1 MKRFLSGFLVVI
13 NFVVVFAQQDSIYI
27 EAKVSNDKK
36 QITVYQEITYI
47 NKSDSALSAIK
58 LLNWVAAYQNRN
70 TPLVKR
76 NLEDRKNDL
85 YFAQPTE
92 LGGLANLKVTIQE
105 QTVTDLD
112 SQKENIFIPL
122 LKTLEKGEKITF
134 TLEYLL
140 NLPNQK
146 FTGYGTDRNKISLKY
161 FFLVPDSFDHQNSQ
175 EKKFIDI
182 EENQSPG
189 NYWKILFDV
198 PVNHYSQSNLPQ
210 IQPNYFEGNLNTNPE
225 FLISANNF
233 PKISTVIEGKKTEIT
248 FGYFLTETE
257 KQNLEFYLPLQL
269 NFIKNK
275 TGFLPATIFISEK
288 FKNDENFTGLDDLKF
303 WKFRYQLFPES
314 EKTDLN
320 YFSIISKNII
330 EQASIFE
337 KNENHWL
344 MNGLKTYLEIQYIN
358 HYYKERNL
366 LGDLPQN
373 VNIFG
378 FKPLKL
384 FHASKLKLSER
395 YGLAYQ
401 YIMTQNLDQ
410 KISEPFANL
419 SNFNAN
425 AISHF
430 ETGSLFSFVAEK
442 MGTEKFDDFI
452 TQFLK
457 NNTKNHVNNAD
468 FLDGLTLAS
477 GYSADFLQNFIKH
490 KNRVNF
496 NLKRY
501 TKTGDE
507 FQVKV
512 SKNTT
517 EEIPFKLETETKSGE
532 KKAFWF
538 DTNDSKETTIYTIPQ
553 SNADKIVVNDG
564 YIFPEKNFRDNY
576 LYTKGIFANTKRIK
590 LKLFKDIPNPEFN
603 EVYLNPRVNFNVY
616 DKILVGLNFKNTSF
630 FDRKLSYSLTPY
642 FSTGTGKLTGSGGIS
657 YSFQPA
663 ESFYRSLDIGVSGSY
678 FHYDYDLKY
687 RKFSVFAGFNFT
699 KNPRSDI
706 GRSLGISYNFFDKDI
721 NPRMIVE
728 NEYQRYNLINVGY
741 NYSDRRLIHE
751 KYLSANLQLMEDF
764 EKISGEAFYR
774 WEFAED
780 KKISFRFF
788 GGYFISNNTKNNL
801 FDYGISRVSNYSFS
815 YGLLGQSATSGLLAQ
830 QLILAEGGF
839 KSYIGTTAN
848 QWITS
853 VNVDS
858 HVWRWF
864 NVYADAG
871 VYKNKNVDPGF
882 IWDSGVKVK
891 VIPDFLEVFF
901 PIQSSLGF
909 EPSFKDYG
917 KRIRF
922 TLTLNF
928 SAITGYF
935 RRGWF

>member
-1 MKRFLSGFLVVI
+1 MKRLFSGFFVFL
-13 NFVVVFAQQDSIYI
+13 NFVVVFAQQDSIFI
-27 EAKVSNDKK
+27 EAKISNDKK
-36 QITVYQEITYI
+36 QVTVYQEITYT
-47 NKSDSALSAIK
+47 NQSDSALTKIK
-58 LLNWVAAYQNRN
+58 LLNWIAAYKNRN

-76 NLEDRKNDL
+76 KLEDRKNDL
-85 YFAQPTE
+85 YFANPVE
-92 LGGLANLKVTIQE
+92 LGGLANLKININDQII
-105 QTVTDLD
+105 TDLD
-112 SQKENIFIPL
+112 PQSENLFIALNNP
-122 LKTLEKGEKITF
+122 LEKGEKITF
-134 TLEYLL
+134 SLAYIL

-146 FTGYGTDRNKISLKY
+146 FTGYGTDGNKISLKY
-161 FFLVPDSFDHQNSQ
+161 FFLVPDSFDHQNSE

-189 NYWKILFDV
+189 NYWKIILDV
-198 PVNHYSQSNLPQ
+198 PANHYSQSNLPQ
-210 IQPNYFEGNLNTNPE
+210 VQLNYFEGNLNTTPE
-225 FLISANNF
+225 FAISANNF
-233 PKISTVIEGKKTEIT
+233 PTISTMVEGRKTEIN
-248 FGYFLTETE
+248 FGYFLTESE

-269 NFIKNK
+269 SFIKNK
-275 TGFLPATIFISEK
+275 TGFLPTKIFISEK

-303 WKFRYQLFPES
+303 WKFRYQLFS
-314 EKTDLN
+314 EAERIDLN
-320 YFSIISKNII
+320 YFSIISKNIV
-330 EQASIFE
+330 EQAKIFE
-337 KNENHWL
+337 KNQDHWM
-344 MNGLKTYLEIQYIN
+344 MNGLKTYLEIQYIDR
-358 HYYKERNL
+358 YYQERNL
-366 LGDLPQN
+366 LGDLPDN
-373 VNIFG
+373 INIFG
-378 FKPLKL
+378 FKPLKF

-410 KISEPFANL
+410 KISEPFEDL

-430 ETGSLFSFVAEK
+430 ETGSLFSFIAEK
-442 MGTEKFDDFI
+442 MGTEKFDDFV
-452 TQFLK
+452 T
-457 NNTKNHVNNAD
+457 D
-468 FLDGLTLAS
+468 FLAQNPGKPINQEAFLEALSLAS
-477 GYSADFLQNFIKH
+477 NHSADFLTSFIKQ

-501 TKTGDE
+501 SKTEEE
-507 FQVKV
+507 FQLKV

-517 EEIPFKLETETKSGE
+517 QQIPFKIETETKSGE
-532 KKAFWF
+532 KKEFWF
-538 DTNDSKETTIYTIPQ
+538 DTNASKENTIYTIPQ
-553 SNADKIVVNDG
+553 SNADKIVLNDN

-616 DKILVGLNFKNTSF
+616 DKVLVGLNFKNTSF
-630 FDRKLSYSLTPY
+630 FDQKFSYSVTPY
-642 FSTGTGKLTGSGGIS
+642 FSSGTGKLTGSGGVS

-687 RKFSVFAGFNFT
+687 RKFSAFAGFNFT

-706 GRSLGISYNFFDKDI
+706 GRSLAFSYNFFDKDI
-721 NPRMIVE
+721 NPKMIIE
-728 NEYQRYNLINVGY
+728 NEYDKYQLWNIGY

-751 KYLSANLQLMEDF
+751 KYLSANMQFMKDF
-764 EKISGEAFYR
+764 QKISGEAFYR

-788 GGYFISNNTKNNL
+788 GGYFISNNTKNDL

-830 QLILAEGGF
+830 QFILAEGGF
-839 KSYIGTTAN
+839 KSFVGNRAN
-848 QWITS
+848 QWITA

-871 VYKNKNVDPGF
+871 MYKNKNFDPRF

-901 PIQSSLGF
+901 PVQSSLGF
-909 EPSFKDYG
+909 EPAFKDYG

-928 SAITGYF
+928 SAITSYL